1 MINEYTI
8 YKLIEFSL
16 FALYLIL
23 IFLFVHI
30 WFSWKDIDKKDLMLK
45 SIVDES
51 FFKKNCIYIFLFTFL
66 PLVHEILE
74 GTSIPNINVLLE
86 FFELLA
92 LIALVLFV
100 YNWYNVLK
108 TCATKKSILKELES
122 SQEMNDNKTDI

>member
-8 YKLIEFSL
+8 YKYIEFSI
-16 FALYLIL
+16 FALYLVL
-23 IFLFVHI
+23 IFLFVQI
-30 WFSWKDIDKKDLMLK
+30 WFSWKDIDKKELMLK

-51 FFKKNCIYIFLFTFL
+51 FFKKNCVYIFLFTFL

-74 GTSIPNINVLLE
+74 GTSIPNIIVFLE
-86 FFELLA
+86 FFEFLA

-108 TCATKKSILKELES
+108 TCANKKSFLKELAGS
-122 SQEMNDNKTDI
+122 SKDQ